1 MLSLTLKEIKEA
13 VGGKIA
19 QGNPS
24 REFNN
29 ITIDSRRVKP
39 GDVFVAIIGDN
50 NDGHEFIPE
59 AVEKGAKLIITE
71 RSIKPYSGV
80 AIVRVRNTTRAL
92 QKLAN
97 YNRNKVEDLEVIG
110 VTGSAGK
117 TTTKDMIFSTL
128 STEMRV
134 LKSAQNRNNEYGLP
148 LSLLELE
155 GDEKVAVLE
164 MATRN
169 KGDID
174 LLTDIAEPQVG
185 ILTNIGAAH
194 LENFKTVDNVAEAKK
209 ELLEGL
215 IEPGVAILNI
225 DDENLR
231 SMSEEMTDLNIITV
245 SLEDEK
251 ADYLAYDIEVSSDGT
266 SSIFKI
272 REAESGAV
280 KTIEL
285 NRSGE
290 HNIYNALNAVATAR
304 YLGMGWKE
312 IIKGLQNVEVTELRQ
327 EIRKFAGSKIINDT
341 YNANPLSMRA
351 ALEFLTELESSRR
364 IAVLGAMLELGGFER
379 KAHLELGRYIADLNV
394 DILVTVG
401 QTASTIAEGAREAG
415 MPRQKVYVYRE
426 KEEAAALLKKM
437 CSEGDSILV
446 KGSRSLEMEEIVEL
460 LLEQGD

>member
-415 MPRQKVYVYRE
+415 MPRQKVYV
-426 KEEAAALLKKM
+426 
-437 CSEGDSILV
+437 
-446 KGSRSLEMEEIVEL
+446 
-460 LLEQGD
+460 